1 MGYYVGHP
9 MEFGVYWMNADGERE
24 LLVSDTRISC
34 NQPVLVA
41 PRKRPFR
48 RSSSVD
54 YTKNEGV
61 YYMQNIYEGNGLK
74 GVKPGTIKQ
83 LRVVEIQFRAA
94 GVGEV
99 NGNDKGGGAIM
110 SSPVGVGNAAW
121 DVKRVLG
128 VTEVQPDGSAFFKV
142 PARKPLY
149 FQALDENGRVVQT
162 MRSWSTLQPNEVQSC
177 VGLSLIHI

>member
-1 MGYYVGHP
+1 MGHHTPQHGKLGIIDPEAGRDENEGVMFVAPVHKPKPERIDDYGKFTDQFQHPFPLSETEFLISYTPLGYYVGHP

-24 LLVSDTRISC
+24 LLVSDARISC

-99 NGNDKGGGAIM
+99 GGNDKGGGALM
-110 SSPVGVGNAAW
+110 SSPVGS
-121 DVKRVLG
+121 R
-128 VTEVQPDGSAFFKV
+128 
-142 PARKPLY
+142 
-149 FQALDENGRVVQT
+149 
-162 MRSWSTLQPNEVQSC
+162 
-177 VGLSLIHI
+177 